1 MSVPKTSDRPDSTAA
16 TQFKIVADDAA
27 KAVRTIKEKFG
38 EAAKVVSVKQ
48 QPMSGITG
56 FMKKPR
62 LEIIVEV
69 PASPA
74 ASSVRV
80 AVPKGSE
87 EAPPA
92 GKLESISSDENSP
105 KPDAVERRK
114 PITHLYSKTTE
125 EVSSDGYFSNLSED
139 LNADRSS
146 KLGSAANPV
155 RRGTLEY
162 VERAVSMLRSV
173 GFDDLMI
180 ERIRYELDF
189 KKLGEIPTMEIYSRI
204 CDWLRKQFPAS
215 KPTLSGD
222 CRAFIGANGVGKTS
236 AMSKSLSAEV
246 FVNGREPV
254 VLKVDG
260 SVPNSSDGLE
270 AFCEIMGAP
279 LYRSLD
285 EIEERSKER
294 PIYVDMP
301 GLNVANADAV
311 QDACEI
317 LDEVAADERVLV
329 VNAAYEAEMI
339 AETMLAGSRMGAT
352 HVVFTHL
359 DETRRAGKLWKFVL
373 GKAPL
378 PLFFSHGP
386 NPAGDYTMD
395 PFSYLLEKTFPQG
408 RELASARRK
417 APMGQ
422 SVESSINKEMASA

>member
-1 MSVPKTSDRPDSTAA
+1 MSVPNSPARPDQPAA

-27 KAVRTIKEKFG
+27 RAVKTIKEKFG

-69 PASPA
+69 
-74 ASSVRV
+74 SSATGGSARSM
-80 AVPKGSE
+80 AEPKGSE
-87 EAPPA
+87 DAPPA
-92 GKLESISSDENSP
+92 REEESLSSNEDSP
-105 KPDAVERRK
+105 KPEGVERRK
-114 PITHLYSKTTE
+114 PVNSLYSKTTT
-125 EVSSDGYFSNLSED
+125 EVSSDTYFTNVGPD
-139 LNADRSS
+139 LDSDRSS

-189 KKLGEIPTMEIYSRI
+189 RKLGEIPTMEIYSRI
-204 CDWLRKQFPAS
+204 CDWLRKQFPSS
-215 KPTLSGD
+215 KPTLAGD

-236 AMSKSLSAEV
+236 AMSKSLSADV
-246 FVNGREPV
+246 FINGREPV

-285 EIEERSKER
+285 EIEERSTDR

-301 GLNVANADAV
+301 GINVADADAV
-311 QDACEI
+311 EDAREI
-317 LDEVAADERVLV
+317 LDEIAADERVLV
-329 VNAAYEAEMI
+329 VNAAYETEMI
-339 AETMLAGSRMGAT
+339 AETMLAGSR
-352 HVVFTHL
+352 
-359 DETRRAGKLWKFVL
+359 
-373 GKAPL
+373 
-378 PLFFSHGP
+378 S
-386 NPAGDYTMD
+386 
-395 PFSYLLEKTFPQG
+395 
-408 RELASARRK
+408 
-417 APMGQ
+417 
-422 SVESSINKEMASA
+422 